1 MDDVTGPTPTPEI
14 ERFVEDIARVLMAA
28 GATPDPAADR
38 HPGHARWR
46 HDSIE
51 DVVVRTIVDSAADRG
66 LVCLSMSLAAGY
78 RFAAFLPDAVD
89 AASRPWI
96 LVDVLRPGESLPD
109 PKPVSKPDALP
120 TGWKLVRGIR
130 YEEPA
135 FFTVLG
141 PEGVGKT
148 TLCNNLIRIF
158 RNYPIA
164 FRQFHHTSEWKGGN
178 PEDAAMTASAKIQ
191 AETFGEAHQEEAHQ
205 GSSSGLRSAVR
216 RVLPR
221 WLYRNISA
229 FRAELIYM
237 QRVATYL
244 ANCHFN
250 SELVIADRYCYDRL
264 VRWRNLGKPRGQRIG
279 AYLVSRL
286 MRRPFHAFVL
296 RDTPARIAARKQAM
310 PEWEIARHQEML
322 AAVCRRYTVPFE
334 EIWVS
339 DLDADAVAQL
349 VAQRILE
356 STGNTVF
363 DLIDRHLAEASQ
375 R

>member
-1 MDDVTGPTPTPEI
+1 
-14 ERFVEDIARVLMAA
+14 
-28 GATPDPAADR
+28 
-38 HPGHARWR
+38 
-46 HDSIE
+46 
-51 DVVVRTIVDSAADRG
+51 VRD
-66 LVCLSMSLAAGY
+66 
-78 RFAAFLPDAVD
+78 
-89 AASRPWI
+89 
-96 LVDVLRPGESLPD
+96 
-109 PKPVSKPDALP
+109 
-120 TGWKLVRGIR
+120 IR

-178 PEDAAMTASAKIQ
+178 SEDAAMTASAKIQ
-191 AETFGEAHQEEAHQ
+191 AETFGNTHQEEAYQ

-216 RVLPR
+216 RVLPG

-264 VRWRNLGKPRGQRIG
+264 VRWRNLKKLRGQRIG
-279 AYLVSRL
+279 AHLVSRL

-296 RDTPARIAARKQAM
+296 RDTPARISARKQAM
-310 PEWEIARHQEML
+310 PEWEIAKHQEML
-322 AAVCRRYTVPFE
+322 VAVCRRFDVPFE

-349 VAQRILE
+349 VARRILE
-356 STGNTVF
+356 STGTTVF
-363 DLIDRHLAEASQ
+363 DLIDRHLAEISQ

>member
-1 MDDVTGPTPTPEI
+1 MFWGT
-14 ERFVEDIARVLMAA
+14 
-28 GATPDPAADR
+28 
-38 HPGHARWR
+38 
-46 HDSIE
+46 
-51 DVVVRTIVDSAADRG
+51 
-66 LVCLSMSLAAGY
+66 
-78 RFAAFLPDAVD
+78 
-89 AASRPWI
+89 
-96 LVDVLRPGESLPD
+96 
-109 PKPVSKPDALP
+109 
-120 TGWKLVRGIR
+120 R

-135 FFTVLG
+135 FFTILG

-178 PEDAAMTASAKIQ
+178 PDDAAMTASAKIQ
-191 AETFGEAHQEEAHQ
+191 VETFGDTHHEEARQ
-205 GSSSGLRSAVR
+205 GSSSGIRSAVR
-216 RVLPR
+216 HAMPS

-237 QRVATYL
+237 RRVVTYL
-244 ANCHFN
+244 MNCHFRG
-250 SELVIADRYCYDRL
+250 ELVIADRYCYDRL
-264 VRWRNLGKPRGQRIG
+264 VRWRNLKKPPGQRIG

-296 RDTPARIAARKQAM
+296 RDTPERIAARKQAM
-310 PEWEIARHQEML
+310 PEWEIAKHQEML
-322 AAVCRRYTVPFE
+322 VAVCRRFGVPFE

-349 VAQRILE
+349 VARQILE